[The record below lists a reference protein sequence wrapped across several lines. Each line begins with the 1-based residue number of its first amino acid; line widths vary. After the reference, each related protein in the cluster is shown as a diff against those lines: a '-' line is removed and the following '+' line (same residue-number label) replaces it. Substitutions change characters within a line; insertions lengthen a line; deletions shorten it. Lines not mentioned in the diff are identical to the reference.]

1 MLKRILSVLLCAALL
16 LGGTALAA
24 KEDDYTLPELL
35 YQQFAVQDY
44 PIRGSVAV
52 TASGTA
58 SWLDFLLPLTA
69 STLHVRLLNLEDSD
83 DFQYQVF
90 SQDDSGS
97 QQGLTQLYR
106 VGDTLYLRT
115 DVLPDVLLSMP
126 LAESAKSNPSFYSV
140 LAEMMAQP
148 DILWESMWQPAL
160 EEYLNELELWLADY
174 AAEPDTMTENGEL
187 VMRVSY
193 VIPAD
198 DVKEQTKLMWKQ
210 ALYDE
215 TLLTLLRP
223 MMTEEQQAAYLN
235 PALGYFYDA
244 CIDALPL
251 SGDLRLSR
259 KFSARGD
266 TLSVAV
272 PRRKRNFFRRFAD
285 LFSPPKEDSSI
296 VISHRERVVDSL
308 PATAVKDTIAIVL
321 RTLQDRV
328 TSDRIGIY
336 DRAWDEGMRL
346 RYSNELVN
354 TKIYR
359 LIMDFEA
366 EDTAFL
372 LGKIDQTE
380 AIRRR
385 SSYVLGGIAA
395 VAVVLM
401 LLFVGILLR
410 DINRSNRYRRA
421 LERANRD
428 NEALLA
434 AREKLMLAITHDIK
448 APLGSVMGYIDLLSR
463 LTTGKRE
470 GLYLHNM
477 KESSEHLLALV
488 NSLLDFYRLDINKVD
503 VDNVAFCPAQLFET
517 IREGFAAMAQA
528 KGIALVLEAGPG
540 AGDEVMGDPF
550 RIRQVADNLISNAL
564 KFTDEGS
571 VTIRADVVEGRL
583 VFSVRDT
590 GRGIGREEKE
600 RIFQEFVRLRSA
612 QGVDGFGLGLSIVD
626 RLVKLLGG
634 SISLESRLGEG
645 SKFIVS
651 VPVGRS
657 SGKKPDGPQQPA
669 RTAARPDL
677 KVLLIDDDPL
687 QLEMTAGMCRQAGV
701 AAECCQY
708 PEYAAKLVAEGVFD
722 AVFTDIQM
730 PSADGFS
737 VLAAVRGVDSAIPV
751 VAVSARGEMD
761 AGDFSARGFA
771 GCLRKP
777 FTANELVAVLNT
789 VCGADA
795 AVAPVGCGVA
805 AAGAEQADGVDFSAL
820 TAYAGDDTA
829 AARGILE
836 SFAEQGAANCA
847 LLERALDEG
856 DTAALKAVAHKMTP
870 IFTMLGAVQVA
881 AALRTAESWEG
892 PLTDTLCREV
902 RTAAENI
909 RAIIAEAQKKVSLS

>member
-126 LAESAKSNPSFYSV
+126 LAESGKSNPSFYSV

-215 TLLTLLRP
+215 TLLALLRP

>member
-1 MLKRILSVLLCAALL
+1 MKESKFVKTKIVAGYVILIAVCVLSVGYVYRAVVRFSTSDGSYSLLHTKRNVVGQTLYHLYQAESYGQLMIAGYKSYEARYKRELRTVRGYIDSLRDLTGEQDSLQTMRLDSIERL
-16 LGGTALAA
+16 LGDKERRTMNLRRTIRSAA
-24 KEDDYTLPELL
+24 
-35 YQQFAVQDY
+35 
-44 PIRGSVAV
+44 
-52 TASGTA
+52 TASL
-58 SWLDFLLPLTA
+58 LDKNI
-69 STLHVRLLNLEDSD
+69 R
-83 DFQYQVF
+83 
-90 SQDDSGS
+90 
-97 QQGLTQLYR
+97 
-106 VGDTLYLRT
+106 
-115 DVLPDVLLSMP
+115 
-126 LAESAKSNPSFYSV
+126 
-140 LAEMMAQP
+140 
-148 DILWESMWQPAL
+148 
-160 EEYLNELELWLADY
+160 ELI
-174 AAEPDTMTENGEL
+174 G
-187 VMRVSY
+187 
-193 VIPAD
+193 PAD
-198 DVKEQTKLMWKQ
+198 SVDSVGV
-210 ALYDE
+210 
-215 TLLTLLRP
+215 LRDSVSVR
-223 MMTEEQQAAYLN
+223 TVVQ
-235 PALGYFYDA
+235 
-244 CIDALPL
+244 
-251 SGDLRLSR
+251 
-259 KFSARGD
+259 D

-410 DINRSNRYRRA
+410 DINRSTRYRRA

-795 AVAPVGCGVA
+795 VLNTVCGADAAVAPVGCGVA

>member
-1 MLKRILSVLLCAALL
+1 MKESKFVKTKIVAGYVILIAVCVLSVGYVYRAVVRFSTSDGSYSLLHTKRNVV
-16 LGGTALAA
+16 GQ
-24 KEDDYTLPELL
+24 TLYHL
-35 YQQFAVQDY
+35 YQAESYGQLMIAGYKSYEARYKRELRTVRGYIDSLRNLAGEQDSLQTM
-44 PIRGSVAV
+44 R
-52 TASGTA
+52 
-58 SWLDFLLPLTA
+58 LD
-69 STLHVRLLNLEDSD
+69 SIVRLLGDKERRTMNL
-83 DFQYQVF
+83 
-90 SQDDSGS
+90 
-97 QQGLTQLYR
+97 R
-106 VGDTLYLRT
+106 RT
-115 DVLPDVLLSMP
+115 IRSAATASLLD
-126 LAESAKSNPSFYSV
+126 KN
-140 LAEMMAQP
+140 
-148 DILWESMWQPAL
+148 IR
-160 EEYLNELELWLADY
+160 ELI
-174 AAEPDTMTENGEL
+174 G
-187 VMRVSY
+187 
-193 VIPAD
+193 PAD
-198 DVKEQTKLMWKQ
+198 SVDSVGV
-210 ALYDE
+210 
-215 TLLTLLRP
+215 LRDSVSVR
-223 MMTEEQQAAYLN
+223 TVVQ
-235 PALGYFYDA
+235 
-244 CIDALPL
+244 
-251 SGDLRLSR
+251 
-259 KFSARGD
+259 D

-272 PRRKRNFFRRFAD
+272 PRRKRNFFCRFAD

-385 SSYVLGGIAA
+385 SSYVLGGIAI

-410 DINRSNRYRRA
+410 DINRSTRYRRA

-428 NEALLA
+428 NE
-434 AREKLMLAITHDIK
+434 

-517 IREGFAAMAQA
+517 IREGFAAMADA

-540 AGDEVMGDPF
+540 AGDEVTGDPF
-550 RIRQVADNLISNAL
+550 RIRQIADNLISNAL

-571 VTIRADVVEGRL
+571 VTIRADVVDGRL

-737 VLAAVRGVDSAIPV
+737 VLAAVRGVDPAIPV

-795 AVAPVGCGVA
+795 AVPPAGGGVA
-805 AAGAEQADGVDFSAL
+805 AAGAEQADGVNFSAL

-847 LLERALDEG
+847 LLERALDDG
-856 DTAALKAVAHKMTP
+856 DAAALKAVAHKMAP

>member
-1 MLKRILSVLLCAALL
+1 MKESKFVKTKIVAGYLLLIAVCILSVGYVYRVAVRFSAPDRSYALL
-16 LGGTALAA
+16 HTKRSAVNR
-24 KEDDYTLPELL
+24 TLYHL
-35 YQQFAVQDY
+35 YQAESYGQLMIAGY
-44 PIRGSVAV
+44 
-52 TASGTA
+52 ASYEA
-58 SWLDFLLPLTA
+58 
-69 STLHVRLLNLEDSD
+69 R
-83 DFQYQVF
+83 
-90 SQDDSGS
+90 
-97 QQGLTQLYR
+97 YR
-106 VGDTLYLRT
+106 RELRT
-115 DVLPDVLLSMP
+115 VRASIDSLRALTVGGDSLQTMRLDSITRLIADKERRTVSLRRSIRAGATAGLLDKNIRSLIGP
-126 LAESAKSNPSFYSV
+126 REAV
-140 LAEMMAQP
+140 V
-148 DILWESMWQPAL
+148 
-160 EEYLNELELWLADY
+160 ADTI
-174 AAEPDTMTENGEL
+174 PFRSIVRQDTT
-187 VMRVSY
+187 
-193 VIPAD
+193 
-198 DVKEQTKLMWKQ
+198 
-210 ALYDE
+210 
-215 TLLTLLRP
+215 
-223 MMTEEQQAAYLN
+223 
-235 PALGYFYDA
+235 
-244 CIDALPL
+244 
-251 SGDLRLSR
+251 
-259 KFSARGD
+259 
-266 TLSVAV
+266 AV
-272 PRRKRNFFRRFAD
+272 PRAKRRFFQRLGD
-285 LFSPPKEDSSI
+285 LFSPPEADSSL
-296 VISHRERVVDSL
+296 VISRRETIAPVIPVD
-308 PATAVKDTIAIVL
+308 AVKDTIVL
-321 RTLQDRV
+321 VLQALQDSV
-328 TSDRIGIY
+328 TSNRQGIY
-336 DRAWDEGMRL
+336 DHAWQEGLRL
-346 RYSNELVN
+346 SYSNELVN

-366 EDTAFL
+366 EDTAYL
-372 LGKIDQTE
+372 MQCIERNE
-380 AIRRR
+380 AFRRR
-385 SSYVLGGIAA
+385 SSRILGGVAIG
-395 VAVVLM
+395 AVVLM
-401 LLFVGILLR
+401 LLFVGMLWR
-410 DINRSNRYRRA
+410 DINRSNRYRRE
-421 LERANRD
+421 LERANHD
-428 NEALLA
+428 KESLLE

-448 APLGSVMGYIDLLSR
+448 APLGSVMGYIDLLAR
-463 LTTGKRE
+463 LTGDKRQE
-470 GLYLHNM
+470 LYLRNM
-477 KESSEHLLALV
+477 KGSSEHLLALV

>member
-1 MLKRILSVLLCAALL
+1 MKESKFVKTKIVAGYVILIAVCVLSVGYVYRAVVRFSTSDGSYSLLHTKRNVV
-16 LGGTALAA
+16 GQ
-24 KEDDYTLPELL
+24 TLYHL
-35 YQQFAVQDY
+35 YQAESYGQLMIAGYKSYEARYKRELRTVRGYIDSLRNLAGEQDSLQTM
-44 PIRGSVAV
+44 R
-52 TASGTA
+52 
-58 SWLDFLLPLTA
+58 LD
-69 STLHVRLLNLEDSD
+69 SIVRLLGDKERRTMNL
-83 DFQYQVF
+83 
-90 SQDDSGS
+90 
-97 QQGLTQLYR
+97 R
-106 VGDTLYLRT
+106 RT
-115 DVLPDVLLSMP
+115 IRSAATASLLD
-126 LAESAKSNPSFYSV
+126 KN
-140 LAEMMAQP
+140 
-148 DILWESMWQPAL
+148 IR
-160 EEYLNELELWLADY
+160 ELI
-174 AAEPDTMTENGEL
+174 G
-187 VMRVSY
+187 
-193 VIPAD
+193 PAD
-198 DVKEQTKLMWKQ
+198 SVDSVGV
-210 ALYDE
+210 
-215 TLLTLLRP
+215 LRDSVSVR
-223 MMTEEQQAAYLN
+223 TVVQ
-235 PALGYFYDA
+235 
-244 CIDALPL
+244 
-251 SGDLRLSR
+251 
-259 KFSARGD
+259 D

-503 VDNVAFCPAQLFET
+503 VDNV
-517 IREGFAAMAQA
+517 
-528 KGIALVLEAGPG
+528 VEAGPG